1 MSTTFHEHG
10 WECNFII
17 YLSNSSKVDYANTI
31 IFNHVHSNNKSRII
45 FLLVIHICSKN
56 TLDANLMYLVI
67 QLSQQATGIST
78 LLLFLLDFHDKGN
91 RLSFQN
97 ETPIFNI
104 NLSKAKISTNLTLG
118 VLGSQEFP
126 VQFAKLRV
134 SSISTN
140 SVYYL
145 TIRGKNVLCSPV
157 RQQLQIMLTILLFM
171 LPNILE
177 II

>member
-31 IFNHVHSNNKSRII
+31 IFNHIHSNNKSRII

-97 ETPIFNI
+97 ENPIFNI
-104 NLSKAKISTNLTLG
+104 NLSKAKNINSPHTWSIRISRIS
-118 VLGSQEFP
+118 GSICQATC
-126 VQFAKLRV
+126 V
-134 SSISTN
+134 
-140 SVYYL
+140 
-145 TIRGKNVLCSPV
+145 IRLN
-157 RQQLQIMLTILLFM
+157 
-171 LPNILE
+171 
-177 II
+177 